1 MRSDMATT
9 YHLAISP
16 ARFDAESQAIY
27 RDIEDHLTGLSAA
40 DFNWQPDEG
49 RAWSVGQNL
58 AHLTKGNE
66 AYADA
71 IAAAIARA
79 RPRSDRAA
87 GVPNAFGRWF
97 ARELEPPVKRRM
109 RAPGIIQPA
118 SDLDPI
124 ATRAAF
130 DASVDRVRAL
140 LDTAWGIDLNRTR
153 FRNPLAFG
161 LPIFNVA
168 AGFLILLAHMR
179 RHVAQAK
186 KVRARQGERP

>member
-1 MRSDMATT
+1 MATT

-27 RDIEDHLTGLSAA
+27 RDIEEHLSGLSEA
-40 DFNWQPDEG
+40 DFNWQPDGG
-49 RAWSVGQNL
+49 RGWSVGQNL
-58 AHLTKGNE
+58 AHLTKGND
-66 AYADA
+66 AYVDA
-71 IAAAIARA
+71 MTKAIERA
-79 RPRSDRAA
+79 RPRADRAA

-97 ARELEPPVKRRM
+97 VRELEPPVKRRM
-109 RAPGIIQPA
+109 RAPGVIQPA
-118 SDLDPI
+118 SNLDPA

-140 LDTAWGIDLNRTR
+140 LDRAWEIDLNRTR

-161 LPIFNVA
+161 LPLFNIS

-179 RHVAQAK
+179 RHVAQAR
-186 KVRARQGERP
+186 KVRAC